1 MVFIPKIRLYIT
13 DDGKWKFV
21 SFEKI
26 YLLTCKLGFIFQ
38 IIPRGN
44 KYRKWFTFISSFE
57 FVNFLVRC
65 LIIESAADPIT
76 RISRDNVY
84 LVRHDSWLYE
94 NAYKKQYISKFSLNT
109 YTKKYIQI
117 PEATAT
123 FRDSFFHFIGR
134 WHIESE
140 RDWAVSDTQSSSFH
154 TMRHIFCNTFS
165 SLLSSQREML
175 LLFFSSEIIVQFSL
189 FL

>member
-26 YLLTCKLGFIFQ
+26 YLLMCEFWFVFQ

-44 KYRKWFTFISSFE
+44 KYRKWPTFISSFE

-84 LVRHDSWLYE
+84 LVRHDPWLYE
-94 NAYKKQYISKFSLNT
+94 NAYKKQYISKFSPKYLYKKIHSNT
-109 YTKKYIQI
+109 RSYRYIQR
-117 PEATAT
+117 
-123 FRDSFFHFIGR
+123 FFFSFHR
-134 WHIESE
+134 KMTYRVRE
-140 RDWAVSDTQSSSFH
+140 RLSSFWYSIQLISYYE
-154 TMRHIFCNTFS
+154 TYI
-165 SLLSSQREML
+165 L
-175 LLFFSSEIIVQFSL
+175 
-189 FL
+189 